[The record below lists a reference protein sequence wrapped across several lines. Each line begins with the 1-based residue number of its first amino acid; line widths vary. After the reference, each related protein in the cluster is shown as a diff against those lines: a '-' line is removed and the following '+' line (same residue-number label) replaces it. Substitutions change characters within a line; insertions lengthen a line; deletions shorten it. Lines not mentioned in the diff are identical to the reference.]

1 MRSHIACCEGCM
13 FSLLVLASIPGE
25 GSLQRFPQP
34 VWNTACVSTE
44 AFLGQN
50 VRAHP
55 IVTISRQEKWRSET
69 SRRHL
74 PTCLIW
80 PQPKAASH
88 YASCKQD
95 QPRLWLLRN
104 KSTRR
109 QLASLLTGGRVV
121 CGRKP
126 EEDVNSGLLHS
137 GVCVCA
143 RARACT

>member
-1 MRSHIACCEGCM
+1 MHAVKAAC
-13 FSLLVLASIPGE
+13 SLYWSWHPYQGREASRDFL
-25 GSLQRFPQP
+25 SLSGIQP
-34 VWNTACVSTE
+34 VCPLRPSLARMCGLIPLLLS
-44 AFLGQN
+44 AG
-50 VRAHP
+50 R
-55 IVTISRQEKWRSET
+55 RSGV
-69 SRRHL
+69 L
-74 PTCLIW
+74 KQADATCPPASLW
-80 PQPKAASH
+80 LQPKAASH